1 MNDQPDPIILV
12 GGALTIQN
20 LVKRYASLK
29 GWERVQT
36 IESPGAGNMKNW
48 SRRTAQAILAMSKPG
63 DKILIFLPDSLNTGW
78 LKTLE
83 ASGRITAIPLFDLSV
98 ARQITTL
105 HRWIAA
111 LESKPKPFGRFARFL
126 KRLKVPAL
134 LIQKFPRRS
143 SRTMQQGE
151 SRRSF

>member
-48 SRRTAQAILAMSKPG
+48 SRRTAQAILELSKPG
-63 DKILIFLPDSLNTGW
+63 DKILIFLPESLYTGW

-111 LESKPKPFGRFARFL
+111 LESKPKPHGRFARFL

-134 LIQKFPRRS
+134 LIQKTPRRS
-143 SRTMQQGE
+143 SPAPQQEE
-151 SRRSF
+151 SRRFF